1 MKTGK
6 WTGITT
12 NKIFVVAAGFM
23 LITTSVSAQL
33 HIINQKDNTRPETS
47 RQYNHFNLESFDVI
61 KQNGFNE
68 IQWQVS
74 KSQMANHYTVE
85 YSFDGVN
92 FLQGEEVLSGNGLY
106 NYRHEIRDSRPLLYR
121 IRSEDINGSLSYSG
135 AILPKG
141 VSIAPV
147 QIQKNIVEGNVI
159 NITSQFPVE
168 RIEIVSNTGLQM
180 YSRDLN
186 GQRDF
191 IPVAIPSLD
200 RGVYLITFYGNGW
213 KSTSRFVVA

>member
-1 MKTGK
+1 MKTRNG
-6 WTGITT
+6 TGFSA
-12 NKIFVVAAGFM
+12 NKIFLLAAGLMF
-23 LITTSVSAQL
+23 ISSSVTAQL
-33 HIINQKDNTRPETS
+33 HIVNQKDNTRPETS
-47 RQYNHFNLESFDVI
+47 RQYNRFNLESFEVI
-61 KQNGFNE
+61 KQNGYNE

-74 KSQMANHYTVE
+74 QNQRSNRFTIE

-92 FLQGEEVLSGNGLY
+92 FLPGEEVLSGNGLY
-106 NYRHEIRDSRPLLYR
+106 NYRHEIQDTRPLLYR
-121 IRSEDINGSLSYSG
+121 IRSQDINGSLSYSG

-141 VSIAPV
+141 VNIAPV
-147 QIQKNIVEGNVI
+147 QIHKNVVEGNVI
-159 NITSQFPVE
+159 NVTSQFPLE

-191 IPVAIPSLD
+191 IPVAIPSLN